1 MTTLADV
8 QAKLLAAQNCH
19 PNAVQT
25 LIGEAL
31 DAIDLIARNQPDDFA
46 KTEMWNPLY
55 GGNQETAIQM
65 AAVIALRDAEHCK
78 RCADRNDGFY
88 GSYAPPCPYHDDNGK
103 PRKP

>member
-31 DAIDLIARNQPDDFA
+31 DAIDLIARKPPQIDALDTVVGCFA
-46 KTEMWNPLY
+46 AAESEGLY
-55 GGNQETAIQM
+55 
-65 AAVIALRDAEHCK
+65 AALSGTTDERLKDLVERRLMQAL
-78 RCADRNDGFY
+78 
-88 GSYAPPCPYHDDNGK
+88 YAAQNA
-103 PRKP
+103 R